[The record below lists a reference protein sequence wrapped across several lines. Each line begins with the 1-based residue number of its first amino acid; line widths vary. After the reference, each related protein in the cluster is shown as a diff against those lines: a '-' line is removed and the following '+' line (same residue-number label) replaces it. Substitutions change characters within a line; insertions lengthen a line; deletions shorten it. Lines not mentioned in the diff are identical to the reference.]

1 VLDLQ
6 GLTLRGGARRRKSL
20 KDNNLQRKD
29 RNAEQEDKHHGKGL
43 CDVCHNDL
51 CHSFD
56 FDSLRTR
63 RRARVILIWIDSRCA
78 AIILR
83 LLRSMARA
91 RECVSMLRG
100 IFVIVSARCASVADS
115 IFVSKDL
122 ADNVIKS
129 LVCFEALLRDF
140 VAVSLHGE
148 VRELQ
153 LISVIERIL
162 CAEVVFAALIGE
174 VFFVCIHVFNVSE
187 LW

>member
-1 VLDLQ
+1 MS
-6 GLTLRGGARRRKSL
+6 T
-20 KDNNLQRKD
+20 
-29 RNAEQEDKHHGKGL
+29 
-43 CDVCHNDL
+43 
-51 CHSFD
+51 
-56 FDSLRTR
+56 T
-63 RRARVILIWIDSRCA
+63 
-78 AIILR
+78 
-83 LLRSMARA
+83 ARA
-91 RECVSMLRG
+91 SAMFVIM
-100 IFVIVSARCASVADS
+100 IFVIVLARCASVADS